1 MNSDHIYTNIEKSDS
16 QVNTLL
22 ARLIGILKA
31 SRPVDGWLA
40 AVLFAINLSVVSWSI
55 DKSEWVKTPSL
66 TALMLGSL
74 FVGFIIIRIH
84 TPRILIL
91 PIGVICG
98 FLMVLWRL
106 TSIESGPVH
115 VSNIE
120 ELLERLNLWYR
131 AAIDGTINIDQLPF
145 AIGIMIVTWCLGYV
159 SAWTYFRCQR
169 FWIVF
174 VLGGAG
180 LLCNLTFLP
189 DTASIHLGIYLLT
202 ALILIGRIQSVR
214 RRREWDTLG
223 FSHDTHLGLLA
234 ISDTILI
241 GFVILIIAFAL
252 PIGKYWPPARNGYE
266 TLRSPLLHF
275 EEDFNRLFA
284 GLPARRGLAYRIWGN
299 VMAFQGTINPTD
311 TVAFQVES
319 PIPMYWKARTY
330 NYYTSK
336 GWLSNETIL
345 RANNWTPS
353 YSAPLQYSNQ
363 IEVTYRLTPG
373 YESSTL
379 FAGGQAV
386 FLDTDYIIETYD
398 SPTFTINLE
407 DPGASDNYTSLPLAI
422 HRTIDELTIFSQ
434 RKGNDLNNETIAEIL
449 PDNLHLIGTKNNGR
463 TITIAE
469 KIPHWPDVL
478 SVRTDGPKIK
488 PGQEYKGRSSL
499 SLATPEELKGTS
511 GKYPIWATQIYTQLP
526 SDLPERIRGLAIEL
540 TVNEGTN
547 YDKVMAIQNYLKSL
561 EYNLSIDPPP
571 FDGDGVDHFLFEQ
584 KEGYSEYFGSAMT
597 VLLRSIG
604 IPARLATGYSE
615 GEQIKGTDLYIVSDR
630 DAHAWTEVFFPRYGW
645 IPFEPT
651 PGVAIPPISYSLPE
665 PEIPDPNLL
674 GGQLLFDCEDDDE
687 ECEEENTTSV
697 SDANENTN
705 ENWIDRLTN
714 ASPLVGATLGILV
727 ALTSVLCLLWVKYM
741 SSSGNPIKTFKN
753 MTILGR
759 INGVRIKS
767 HQTPFEYQENLQQLI
782 LTHSESIT
790 AVTDFYVRTTYS
802 AQSFT
807 QDNKEQLVQAWRKLR
822 LPMLFYRLKIG
833 KYD

>member
-1 MNSDHIYTNIEKSDS
+1 MNSDHIFTNTEESYS
-16 QVNTLL
+16 QANTLR
-22 ARLIGILKA
+22 ARLIDILKT
-31 SRPVDGWLA
+31 SRPTDGWLA

-55 DKSEWVKTPSL
+55 DKAEWVKTPNL
-66 TALMLGSL
+66 TALMLAAI
-74 FVGFIIIRIH
+74 FAGFIIIRVR

-91 PIGVICG
+91 PVGLICG
-98 FLMVLWRL
+98 SLMVLWRL

-115 VSNIE
+115 ISNLE
-120 ELLERLNLWYR
+120 ELWERLNFWYR

-145 AIGIMIVTWCLGYV
+145 AIGLMTMTWCLGYV
-159 SAWTYFRCQR
+159 SAWAYFKNQR

-202 ALILIGRIQSVR
+202 ALILIGRVQSVR
-214 RRREWDTLG
+214 RRREWDKLG

-241 GFVILIIAFAL
+241 GFVILIIAFVL

-266 TLRSPLLHF
+266 TLRSPMLHF

-311 TVAFQVES
+311 TIAFQVES
-319 PIPMYWKARTY
+319 PMAMYWKARTY

-345 RANNWTPS
+345 RANDWTPS
-353 YSAPLQYSNQ
+353 YSVPLQYNNQ

-373 YESSTL
+373 YESNTL

-386 FLDTDYIIETYD
+386 SLDTDYMIETYD
-398 SPTFTINLE
+398 SPTFTINID
-407 DPGASDNYTSLPLAI
+407 DPSVSDKHTSLPQDI
-422 HRTIDELTIFSQ
+422 NEVIDELTIFGQ
-434 RKGNDLNNETIAEIL
+434 KKGNNLNNEAISEIL
-449 PDNLHLIGTKNNGR
+449 PNNLHLIGAENNGQ

-488 PGQEYKGRSSL
+488 PGQEYKVRSSL

-511 GKYPIWATQIYTQLP
+511 SKYPIWATQIYTQLP
-526 SDLPERIRGLAIEL
+526 SDLPERIRGLAIKL
-540 TVNEGTN
+540 TVNEATN
-547 YDKVMAIQNYLKSL
+547 YDKAMAIQNYLKSL
-561 EYNLSIDPPP
+561 DYNLSIDPPP

-615 GEQIKGTDLYIVSDR
+615 GEQIQGTDLYMVSDR
-630 DAHAWTEVFFPRYGW
+630 DAHAWTEVFFPKYGW

-651 PGVAIPPISYSLPE
+651 PGVAIPSVSYSLPE
-665 PEIPDPNLL
+665 PEIPGSNLL
-674 GGQLLFDCEDDDE
+674 GGQLLFDCEDDDD
-687 ECEEENTTSV
+687 ECEEENPTPALDT
-697 SDANENTN
+697 AENENTS
-705 ENWIDRLTN
+705 WIDKLTN
-714 ASPLVGATLGILV
+714 VSPLAGATLGALLM
-727 ALTSVLCLLWVKYM
+727 LTSVLCLLWVKFM

-767 HQTPFEYQENLQQLI
+767 HQTPFEYQQNLQKLI
-782 LTHSESIT
+782 LNHRESIA
-790 AVTDFYVRTTYS
+790 AVTDFYVRSTYS

-807 QDNKEQLVQAWRKLR
+807 QDNKDQLSEAWRKLR
-822 LPMLFYRLKIG
+822 LSMLFYRLKIG